1 MPRPRFNKLPEEK
14 RALIM
19 RSAAKEFGTHGYE
32 NASLN
37 RILET
42 AEVSKGAAYYYFDDK
57 ADLFSTVVDYFMDLI
72 LGETDWREIELTTE
86 TFWPAIT
93 TMYSRQYA
101 KVEEDR
107 WMLSLMKAGQRLTA
121 EARTNP
127 LLATAFDRAWQWLKE
142 LFGRGQAL
150 GVVRT
155 DLPDELL
162 FSLIMHID
170 EAFDNWF
177 VAHWDETTPEE
188 RQKLL
193 MRLIE
198 SLQHFLAPV

>member
-14 RALIM
+14 RALMM

-72 LGETDWREIELTTE
+72 LGETDWREIELTAE